1 MPKIRTN
8 KNICLYC
15 FGDLDGRRIC
25 AQCGRRADDTFSL
38 PHHLP
43 QRTVLNNRY
52 LIAKAIGEGG
62 FGITYLAWDLTQGLK
77 RAIKEFYP
85 SGYVNRVPR
94 SGEVIINNK
103 ENEKASNSGLKRF
116 IGEAKVLAKIK
127 NLPGIVSV
135 RDFFS
140 ANCTAYI
147 VMEYLDGISLKK
159 YVQRKGGR
167 ITADEVLT
175 ILRPVMESLVSVH
188 EMGLIHRDISPD
200 NILITKYNQVK
211 LIDFGAAKQ
220 SNLDGKSL
228 SIVLKQGFAPEEQYR
243 THGAQGPWTDVYALG
258 VTIYYCITG
267 KLPPESIQRM
277 HRDELKRPSEFG
289 ALIKPPQESALLKA
303 MAVYQKHRYQDVL
316 QMINAMYG
324 LRLRKGAMADA
335 ASDPVPRTADYP
347 KSVDERKKELAENR
361 TKRK

>member
-1 MPKIRTN
+1 LGCSK
-8 KNICLYC
+8 K
-15 FGDLDGRRIC
+15 
-25 AQCGRRADDTFSL
+25 ADDTPSL

-52 LIAKAIGEGG
+52 LISKALGEGG
-62 FGITYLAWDLTQGLK
+62 FGITYLAWDLQQGIK
-77 RAIKEFYP
+77 TAIKEYYP
-85 SGYVNRVPR
+85 SGYVNRVPK
-94 SGEVIINNK
+94 SNQVIINAKQNQA
-103 ENEKASNSGLKRF
+103 ASNRGLKRF
-116 IGEAKVLAKIK
+116 IEEAKVLAKIK

-140 ANCTAYI
+140 ANGTAYI
-147 VMEYLDGISLKK
+147 VMEFLDGISLKK

-188 EMGLIHRDISPD
+188 EMNLIHRDISPD

-220 SNLDGKSL
+220 SNMDGKSL

-277 HRDELKRPSEFG
+277 HKDELKRPSDFG
-289 ALIKPPQESALLKA
+289 ALIKTPQESALLKA
-303 MAVYQKHRYQDVL
+303 MAVYQKHRYQDML
-316 QMINAMYG
+316 QLINGIYG
-324 LRLRKGAMADA
+324 LRLKRNTAADSL
-335 ASDPVPRTADYP
+335 SDPVPRTADFP
-347 KSVDERKKELAENR
+347 KTVDERKKELAENR
-361 TKRK
+361 KKRK